1 MYLKS
6 VSRIQT
12 PAGIGLVFT
21 TKNIQKSPAKNI
33 GHYNTERAKRQ
44 SVLKDR
50 ACYKDRAC

>member
-1 MYLKS
+1 MKLKS

-50 ACYKDRAC
+50 TC